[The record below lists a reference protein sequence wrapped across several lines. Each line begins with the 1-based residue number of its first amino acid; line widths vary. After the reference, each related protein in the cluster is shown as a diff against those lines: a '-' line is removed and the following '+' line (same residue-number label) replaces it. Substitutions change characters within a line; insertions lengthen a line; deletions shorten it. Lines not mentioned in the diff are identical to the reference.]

1 MCSMISVLKK
11 KENSQI
17 RPEENVPL
25 VSKIMGDFSPSSSL
39 YFQMFGIYYFEALF

>member
-25 VSKIMGDFSPSSSL
+25 VSKIMGDFSP
-39 YFQMFGIYYFEALF
+39 